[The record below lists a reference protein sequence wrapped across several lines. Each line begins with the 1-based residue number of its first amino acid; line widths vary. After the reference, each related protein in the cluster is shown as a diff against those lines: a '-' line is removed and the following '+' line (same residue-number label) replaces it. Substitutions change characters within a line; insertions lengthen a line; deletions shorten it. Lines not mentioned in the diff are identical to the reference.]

1 MSVMDQ
7 DRSDMELIQSYLS
20 GDAASFDML
29 YSRYKNQLYS
39 YLNRLLNGERACADD
54 IFQQTWL
61 NIIRTLS
68 AYKDSE
74 RFLAWAMRIAHNQAV
89 DFYRKRSRKAEDALD
104 ENFQENVLYDTTAD
118 SPGEELEQMELHHAI
133 ETAVQELPLEMKQ
146 VFLLRQED
154 VSFREIAKIQN
165 CSINTCLARMQYAL
179 KKLRVQLKDW
189 VSDGGNKI

>member
-1 MSVMDQ
+1 MDQ

-29 YSRYKNQLYS
+29 YGRYKNQLYS

-61 NIIRTLS
+61 NIIRKLS
-68 AYKDSE
+68 SYKDSE
-74 RFLAWAMRIAHNQAV
+74 RFLAWAMRIAHNQAI

-104 ENFQENVLYDTTAD
+104 EDFQTNALYDTTAE
-118 SPGEELEQMELHHAI
+118 SPGDELEQTELHQAI
-133 ETAVQELPLEMKQ
+133 ETAVQELPSEMKQ